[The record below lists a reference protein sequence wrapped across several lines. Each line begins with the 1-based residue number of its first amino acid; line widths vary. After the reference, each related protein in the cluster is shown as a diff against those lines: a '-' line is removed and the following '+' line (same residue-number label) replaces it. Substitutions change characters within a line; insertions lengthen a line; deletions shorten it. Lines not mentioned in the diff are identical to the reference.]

1 MLQSRDR
8 PVNLETFDSI
18 IEFYYDDDINIH
30 SQWGLF
36 QEIIEEQEES
46 KNKTFENIFLS
57 MSLENDSLTSEI

>member
-18 IEFYYDDDINIH
+18 IEFYCDDDINIH

-36 QEIIEEQEES
+36 QENIEEQEES

>member
-8 PVNLETFDSI
+8 LVNLETFDSI

>member
-18 IEFYYDDDINIH
+18 IEFYCDDDINIH

-36 QEIIEEQEES
+36 QENIEEES